1 MWPISSILR
10 SISRL
15 TFLNVIDGTGTSLI
29 AAASPTVRAEAD
41 KYKGSYL
48 KPIGKLAK
56 PSKQAQSEE
65 LSNELRATTLELLR
79 EWGV

>member
-1 MWPISSILR
+1 MWPVSSMLR

-15 TFLNVIDGTGTSLI
+15 TFLNVTDGAGTPLI
-29 AAASPTVRAEAD
+29 AAASPKVRAEAD
-41 KYKGSYL
+41 KYKGAYL
-48 KPIGKLAK
+48 RPIGKLAK

-65 LSNELRATTLELLR
+65 LSNELRATTLELLK